1 MFRKRGRNLVQVI
14 TTTTLNGRKP
24 NHKGKVRD
32 TYVLPDGRRLIV
44 ATDRISALDVVLP
57 NGVPYKGEV
66 LTRISAWWFQNIMH
80 RIPHHFI
87 ALPTPETAG
96 DLLGFELPPEFYG
109 RTMLVRSLKPYKAEC
124 IVRGNIT
131 GSGWKDYRNT
141 GMVCGISLPEEL
153 LESQELP
160 EPLFT
165 PSTKAETG
173 HDENISFEKLVAIV
187 GHKAAVKL
195 ELLSL
200 EIFKRG
206 REAARQ
212 MGIIIADT
220 KFEFGEDP
228 DGEVVLIDELLTPDS
243 SRFWPLEGFE
253 PGHGQ
258 PSFDKQPVRD
268 WLEGEKRGG
277 RWDGKSKT
285 APSMTPQLVEATS
298 IRYRKMLKLFTGE
311 ELAE

>member
-1 MFRKRGRNLVQVI
+1 MRG
-14 TTTTLNGRKP
+14 
-24 NHKGKVRD
+24 
-32 TYVLPDGRRLIV
+32 
-44 ATDRISALDVVLP
+44 
-57 NGVPYKGEV
+57 
-66 LTRISAWWFQNIMH
+66 
-80 RIPHHFI
+80 IPHHYI
-87 ALPTPETAG
+87 ALPTAETAG
-96 DLLGFELPPEFYG
+96 DLLGFELPAEFYG

-141 GMVCGISLPEEL
+141 GMVCGISLPEGL

-173 HDENISFEKLVAIV
+173 HDENISFEQLVEIV

-200 EIFKRG
+200 EVFKRG

-212 MGIIIADT
+212 MGIIIADS
-220 KFEFGEDP
+220 KFEYGEDEKTE
-228 DGEVVLIDELLTPDS
+228 EVVLIDELLTPDS
-243 SRFWPLEGFE
+243 SRFWPLDGFE
-253 PGHGQ
+253 PGHAQ

-268 WLEGEKRGG
+268 WLDGEKRGG
-277 RWDGKSKT
+277 RWDGTSEN
-285 APSMTPQLVEATS
+285 APEIPTQLVEATS
-298 IRYRKMLKLFTGE
+298 TRYLKMLKLFTGE
-311 ELAE
+311 KLAV